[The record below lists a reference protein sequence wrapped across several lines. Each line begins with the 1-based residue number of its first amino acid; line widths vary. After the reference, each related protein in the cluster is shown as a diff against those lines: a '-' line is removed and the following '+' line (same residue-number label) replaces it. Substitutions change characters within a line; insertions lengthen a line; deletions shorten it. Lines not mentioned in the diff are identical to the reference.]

1 MNWRR
6 PGPTQ
11 VQRLHDLYLGLLL
24 TGWALIGVT
33 LNSSVGS
40 FPLGRPPSWA
50 EALAWSA
57 IVPLPL
63 IFRRR
68 WPATVLAL
76 VSVLYLCGQL
86 RSSQDG
92 IASAAALFTA
102 VYTLGAWGPD
112 RRIANRLRIAV
123 IAVMFLFLG
132 VAISTSAMDAQE
144 EHFPDAIGPLPPVL
158 AAIVSAVLYNAMF
171 FGAAYWFGNVAWTA
185 AYRQHELKLRAEEL
199 RCSQEARTE
208 RAVIQERVRIAR
220 ELHDVVAH
228 HVSVMGVQAGAC
240 RRVMQRDP
248 VKARAALA
256 AVEQA
261 ARTAVDELRRMLGVL
276 RQTDGT
282 APADAAGHDV
292 AHVED
297 LLKAARDAG
306 LDVRSSVHGTPV
318 NLPDSV
324 SLAVYRVVQEALT
337 NTLKHARARSVDV
350 RIRYLQREVEVDV
363 ADDGVGGRPGVA
375 DGLGLIGMRERVSAH
390 SGALEAGPRRSGG
403 FRVRATFPLVNPEV
417 PTPREPMADSGAVVA

>member
-1 MNWRR
+1 MEWRR
-6 PGPTQ
+6 PGLTPT
-11 VQRLHDLYLGLLL
+11 QRLHDVYLALLL

-33 LNSSVGS
+33 LNNSIGA
-40 FPLGRPPSWA
+40 FPLGSPPSWA

-57 IVPLPL
+57 AVPLPL
-63 IFRRR
+63 IFRRQR
-68 WPATVLAL
+68 PVAVLGV
-76 VSVLYLCGQL
+76 VSVLFIGGQL

-92 IASAAALFTA
+92 IACSAALFTA
-102 VYTLGAWGPD
+102 IYTLGAWGPD
-112 RRIANRLRIAV
+112 RKVARRLRIAV
-123 IAVMFLFLG
+123 VVVMMGWLAVAL
-132 VAISTSAMDAQE
+132 VHTAMTVQE
-144 EHFPDAIGPLPPVL
+144 SHFPDAIGPLPPVL
-158 AAIVSAVLYNAMF
+158 AAIVSSVLFNTMF

-185 AYRQHELKLRAEEL
+185 AHREHQLTLRAEEL
-199 RCSQEARTE
+199 RRSQEARTE

-240 RRVMQRDP
+240 RRVMERDP
-248 VKARAALA
+248 VKARTALA

-276 RQTDGT
+276 RETDGT
-282 APADAAGHDV
+282 APVDAAGHDV

-297 LLKAARDAG
+297 LLRAARDAG
-306 LDVRSSVHGTPV
+306 LDVRSDVYGTPV
-318 NLPDSV
+318 SLPASV

-363 ADDGVGGRPGVA
+363 ADDGTGGRPGRTA
-375 DGLGLIGMRERVSAH
+375 GLGLIGMRERVAAH
-390 SGALEAGPRRSGG
+390 DGVLEAGPRGGGG
-403 FRVRATFPLVNPEV
+403 FRVRATFPLIKPEV
-417 PTPREPMADSGAVVA
+417 PAQREPTADSKAVVA